1 MIEVML
7 VEDDELIRGLLKK
20 MVERVEG
27 FAVTAQA
34 STPDEAV
41 EAFNKAPTGVVFVD
55 IDLNG
60 ESGLYCARRLCDISP
75 DVKIVFATAHSEY
88 MADAFEIYA
97 FDYIVKSFNLER
109 IRRTLEK
116 IKDMDIRLKNSAG
129 AAENE
134 GSVGEVTVSAT
145 AENATESAVENA
157 AKSVPRL
164 QNKLAVR
171 GKDEIAF
178 IDIGDIIFAERL
190 NGSTRL
196 VTAKEVY
203 RMNISLTELLEKL
216 PASEFIRSHRSYI
229 INVSAIARL
238 TQYGRWTY
246 TVSFAGTTETALM
259 TYDNYEMLRGSF
271 F

>member
-7 VEDDELIRGLLKK
+7 VEDDEIIRGLLKK

-34 STPDEAV
+34 SSPDEAV
-41 EAFNKAPTGVVFVD
+41 VLFEKSPSGVVFVD

-60 ESGLYCARRLCDISP
+60 ESGLYCARRLCDISS

-97 FDYIVKSFNLER
+97 FDYIVKPFNLER

-116 IKDMDIRLKNSAG
+116 IKDMDMRLKSSAG
-129 AAENE
+129 ANAGNE
-134 GSVGEVTVSAT
+134 GGIEKVTA
-145 AENATESAVENA
+145 AMPENA
-157 AKSVPRL
+157 AGNTAKTVPRL

-171 GKDEIAF
+171 GKDEIVF

-196 VTAKEVY
+196 VTAKDVY
-203 RMNISLTELLEKL
+203 HMNISLTELLDKL
-216 PASEFIRSHRSYI
+216 PTSEFIRSHRSYI
-229 INVSAIARL
+229 IRVSAIAKL

-259 TYDNYEMLRGSF
+259 TYDNYEMLKESSL
-271 F
+271 

>member
-97 FDYIVKSFNLER
+97 FDYIVKPFNLER

-116 IKDMDIRLKNSAG
+116 IKDMDTRLKNSAG
-129 AAENE
+129 AVAENE
-134 GSVGEVTVSAT
+134 GSPGDVMVSAT
-145 AENATESAVENA
+145 AENMAESA

-178 IDIGDIIFAERL
+178 IDIGDIIFAEKL

-229 INVSAIARL
+229 INVSAIAKL

>member
-41 EAFNKAPTGVVFVD
+41 EAFKKAPTGVVFVD

-97 FDYIVKSFNLER
+97 FDYIVKPFNLER

-116 IKDMDIRLKNSAG
+116 IKDMDTRLKNSA
-129 AAENE
+129 AVENE
-134 GSVGEVTVSAT
+134 GSDGDGMVSAT
-145 AENATESAVENA
+145 AENMAESAVESV
-157 AKSVPRL
+157 AKSIPRL

-196 VTAKEVY
+196 VTANEVY

-229 INVSAIARL
+229 INVSAIAKL